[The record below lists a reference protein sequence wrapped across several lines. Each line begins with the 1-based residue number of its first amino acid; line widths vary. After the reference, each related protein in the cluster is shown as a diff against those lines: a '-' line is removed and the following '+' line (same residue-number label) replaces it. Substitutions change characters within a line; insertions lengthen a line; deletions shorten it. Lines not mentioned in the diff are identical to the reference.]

1 MSLNATPSPNR
12 THIGFF
18 GKRNAGKSSLVNAVT
33 GQELAVVSE
42 VKGTTTDPVQKAME
56 LLPLGPV
63 VVIDTPGIDD
73 EGALGELRVK
83 KTRQVLNKTDVAVLV
98 ADGTGAISGAER
110 ELLGMF
116 REKGIPFAIAINKAD
131 LQEKDEKDMPAKEG
145 LQETEEKSIDVKEG
159 LQETEGESFT
169 VKEGLQ
175 ETKEKAGAV
184 KGNLQEI
191 DINAFAA
198 KCRRWKELENCPQ
211 CISVSAATGYQ
222 IRELK
227 EKIAALAAQEEPP
240 RRLVGDLLQ
249 PGDSVVLVVPIDK
262 AAPKGR
268 LILPQQQTIRDI
280 LDSDAVSIVVK
291 ENSLKETL
299 RQFAHPPAMVITDSQ
314 VFAKVSADTPP
325 EIPLT
330 SFSILFARQKGDL
343 QAAVQGAA
351 AIGNLQDGDKIL
363 ISEGCTHHRQ
373 CGDIGSEKLP
383 RWLKEHTQKELRIT
397 LTSGTEFPENL
408 SGYKLIIHCGG
419 CMLNSREM
427 KYRLTCAQNQG
438 VPMTNYGTAIAYMKG
453 ILARSIEVFPD
464 IVFHA

>member
-1 MSLNATPSPNR
+1 MALNLC
-12 THIGFF
+12 H
-18 GKRNAGKSSLVNAVT
+18 LC
-33 GQELAVVSE
+33 L
-42 VKGTTTDPVQKAME
+42 
-56 LLPLGPV
+56 
-63 VVIDTPGIDD
+63 
-73 EGALGELRVK
+73 
-83 KTRQVLNKTDVAVLV
+83 
-98 ADGTGAISGAER
+98 SGAER

-131 LQEKDEKDMPAKEG
+131 LQETDGKDMPAKEG
-145 LQETEEKSIDVKEG
+145 LQET
-159 LQETEGESFT
+159 
-169 VKEGLQ
+169 
-175 ETKEKAGAV
+175 KEKAGSV

-198 KCRRWKELENCPQ
+198 KSKRWKELENCPQ

-299 RQFAHPPAMVITDSQ
+299 RQFTHPPAMVITDSQ

-325 EIPLT
+325 DIPLT

>member
-438 VPMTNYGTAIAYMKG
+438 VPMTNYGIAIAYMKG